1 MGTYARFSR
10 SGIMVRL
17 HEYQGKQVLSS
28 VKIPVPAG
36 RVASTPAEA
45 KSIAAEIKKPVAVKA
60 QVWVT
65 GRFSAGGIKFANTP
79 EEAEKA
85 AQELIGAEIKGLK
98 VEKVLVEEK
107 LDVAQ
112 EFYVGVIVDPGKKNR
127 APIVIFSSK
136 GGTGVEEI
144 AQKYPQNVAQM
155 PVDVSRGIRGYD
167 ALDLVLRT
175 GLTGRTLTS
184 IAPFVTGLYNAFV
197 RADARAAEINP
208 LVITKDGKV
217 YAADCRISVD
227 DNSVFRHPE
236 FGIKV
241 ARETTKPTTELDE
254 LSWRIEEGDYRGNS
268 YLAQM
273 IDLPIKQEGVI
284 GYHGIGGGGAIL
296 GVDALNR
303 SGLKIATYTD
313 TSGNPTASKC
323 YRIAKLILSIP
334 GIEGYMLGGFIY
346 ANQEQW
352 HHAHGIVKA
361 LREMTAD
368 KPGFPALL
376 LICGNKEAEAI
387 QIFKEGLSDMPI
399 RMEVYGGEHVY
410 DADFLAQRMKAMI
423 EEYRKERRA

>member
-1 MGTYARFSR
+1 
-10 SGIMVRL
+10 MVRL

-28 VKIPVPAG
+28 VKIPVPVG
-36 RVASTPAEA
+36 KVASTPAEA

-79 EEAEKA
+79 EEAENA
-85 AQELIGAEIKGLK
+85 AKQLLGAEIKGLK

-107 LDVAQ
+107 LDVA
-112 EFYVGVIVDPGKKNR
+112 EEYYAGIIVDPGRKNR
-127 APIVIFSSK
+127 APVLIFSSK

-155 PVDVSRGIRGYD
+155 TIDVMRGLRGYD
-167 ALDLVLRT
+167 SLDLVLKT
-175 GLTGRTLTS
+175 GITGRNLSS
-184 IAPFVTGLYNAFV
+184 IASILTGLYSAFV

-208 LVITKDGKV
+208 LVLTRDGKV
-217 YAADCRISVD
+217 LAADCRITVD
-227 DNSVFRHPE
+227 DSSAFRHPE

-241 ARETTKPTTELDE
+241 ARETTKPPSELDE
-254 LSWRIEEGDYRGNS
+254 ISWQIEEGDYRGIS
-268 YLAQM
+268 YFAQM
-273 IDLPIKQEGVI
+273 VDIPLKEKGVI

-296 GVDALNR
+296 GVDALNHV
-303 SGLKIATYTD
+303 GLKIATYTD

-334 GIEGYMLGGFIY
+334 GIEGYMLGGYMY

-361 LREMTAD
+361 LREMLANR
-368 KPGFPALL
+368 PGFPVVL

-387 QIFKEGLSDMPI
+387 QIFKEGLKDLPI
-399 RMEVYGGEHVY
+399 ELEVYGSEHVY
-410 DADFLAQRMKAMI
+410 DADFMASRMKALI
-423 EEYRKERRA
+423 EKNKKDGGA